1 MTCLTIKKRC
11 NMAESK
17 TSSERFEKENQMAR
31 KKRKYRDN
39 VSGLL
44 FLLPTLVFFITF
56 VLYPMLKGIY
66 LSFFRFRGRNISFIG
81 MDNYKNLLTD
91 KVFIKSLTNTTLITG
106 IAVPIVIVFAL
117 FVAINIYNKNATIR
131 SFFRGVFY
139 IPAISSVVSI
149 TVVWAW
155 IYHPQY
161 GILNYVLKSA
171 NILNQNVDWLGS
183 NKTALFAIIAILV
196 TTSVG
201 QPIILYVAAL
211 GNVSKEYIEA
221 ATVDG
226 ASKWTIF
233 TQIIWPLIMPT
244 TLYVVVVTTINSFQI
259 FALIQLLTA
268 GGPNYGTST
277 IMYLVYTKAIVEGR
291 FGISSAMGVILAL
304 VIGAISL
311 IQFKFFSTDVEY

>member
-1 MTCLTIKKRC
+1 MNEPNIDIEQFEIKTKLAQKMRKR
-11 NMAESK
+11 
-17 TSSERFEKENQMAR
+17 
-31 KKRKYRDN
+31 RDN
-39 VSGLL
+39 TSGLL
-44 FLLPTLVFFITF
+44 FLLPTLLFFGTF

-66 LSFFRFRGRNISFIG
+66 LSFFRFRGRNITFIG

-91 KVFIKSLTNTTLITG
+91 KIFIKSLTNTTLITG
-106 IAVPIVIVFAL
+106 IAVPIVIVFSL
-117 FVAINIYNKNATIR
+117 FVAINIYNKSATVR

-161 GILNYVLKSA
+161 GILNYVLKSMHA
-171 NILNQNVDWLGS
+171 IDQNIDWLGS
-183 NKTALFAIIAILV
+183 NQTALFAIIAILV

-211 GNVSKEYIEA
+211 GNVPKEYIEA

-291 FGISSAMGVILAL
+291 FGISSAMGVVLAL
-304 VIGAISL
+304 VIGAISI

>member
-1 MTCLTIKKRC
+1 MTES
-11 NMAESK
+11 NMDI
-17 TSSERFEKENQMAR
+17 ERFNKENKIAR
-31 KKRKYRDN
+31 RKRKIKEN
-39 VSGLL
+39 VSGYL
-44 FLLPTLVFFITF
+44 FLLPTLFFFGTF

-66 LSFFRFRGRNISFIG
+66 LSFFRFRGRNVSYVGFE
-81 MDNYKNLLTD
+81 NYEKLMTD
-91 KVFIKSLTNTTLITG
+91 HVFIKSLTNTVLITG
-106 IAVPIVIVFAL
+106 IAVPIVIVFSL
-117 FVAINIYNKNATIR
+117 FVAINIYNKSAKVR

-161 GILNYVLKSA
+161 GILNHVLKSM
-171 NILNQNVDWLGS
+171 NVINQNVDWLGS
-183 NKTALFAIIAILV
+183 NQTALFAIIAILV

-221 ATVDG
+221 AKVDG
-226 ASKWTIF
+226 ASNWTIF
-233 TQIIWPLIMPT
+233 RHIIWPLIMPT

-291 FGISSAMGVILAL
+291 FGISSAMGVILAMI
-304 VIGAISL
+304 IGAISI

>member
-1 MTCLTIKKRC
+1 MTES
-11 NMAESK
+11 NMDI
-17 TSSERFEKENQMAR
+17 ERFNKENKIAR
-31 KKRKYRDN
+31 RKRKIKEN
-39 VSGLL
+39 VSGYL
-44 FLLPTLVFFITF
+44 FLLPTLFFFGTF

-66 LSFFRFRGRNISFIG
+66 LSFFRFRGRNVSYVGFENYEKLIT
-81 MDNYKNLLTD
+81 DN
-91 KVFIKSLTNTTLITG
+91 VFIKSLTNTVLITG
-106 IAVPIVIVFAL
+106 IAVPIVIVFSL
-117 FVAINIYNKNATIR
+117 FVAINIYNKSAKVR

-161 GILNYVLKSA
+161 GILNHVLKSMNA
-171 NILNQNVDWLGS
+171 INQNVDWLGS
-183 NKTALFAIIAILV
+183 NQTALFAIIAILV

-221 ATVDG
+221 AKVDG
-226 ASKWTIF
+226 ASNWTIF
-233 TQIIWPLIMPT
+233 RHIIWPLIMPT

-291 FGISSAMGVILAL
+291 FGISSAMGVILAMI
-304 VIGAISL
+304 IGAISI

>member
-1 MTCLTIKKRC
+1 MTES
-11 NMAESK
+11 NMDI
-17 TSSERFEKENQMAR
+17 ERFNKENKIAR
-31 KKRKYRDN
+31 RKRKIKEN
-39 VSGLL
+39 VSGYL
-44 FLLPTLVFFITF
+44 FLLPTLFFFGTF

-66 LSFFRFRGRNISFIG
+66 LSFFRFRGRNVSYVGFENYEKL
-81 MDNYKNLLTD
+81 MTDN
-91 KVFIKSLTNTTLITG
+91 VFIKSLTNTVLITG
-106 IAVPIVIVFAL
+106 IAVPIVIVFSL
-117 FVAINIYNKNATIR
+117 FVAINIYNKSAKVR

-161 GILNYVLKSA
+161 GILNHVLKSMNA
-171 NILNQNVDWLGS
+171 INQNVDWLGS
-183 NKTALFAIIAILV
+183 NQTALFAIIAILV

-221 ATVDG
+221 AKVDG
-226 ASKWTIF
+226 ASNWTIF
-233 TQIIWPLIMPT
+233 RHIIWPLIMPT

-291 FGISSAMGVILAL
+291 FGISSAMGVILAMI
-304 VIGAISL
+304 IGAISI

>member
-1 MTCLTIKKRC
+1 MTTGIGK
-11 NMAESK
+11 
-17 TSSERFEKENQMAR
+17 ERFERANKIA
-31 KKRKYRDN
+31 KRNRILRDN
-39 VSGLL
+39 ISGLL
-44 FLLPTLVFFITF
+44 FLLPTLVFFGTF

-66 LSFFRFRGRNISFIG
+66 LSFFRFRGRNVTFIG
-81 MDNYKNLLTD
+81 MDNYTNLVGD
-91 KVFIKSLTNTTLITG
+91 KVFIKSLTNTALITG

-117 FVAINIYNKNATIR
+117 FVAINIYNKSASVR

-161 GILNYVLKSA
+161 GILNYVLKSL
-171 NILNQNVDWLGS
+171 NVVNQNVDWLGS
-183 NKTALFAIIAILV
+183 NQTALFAIIAILV

-226 ASKWTIF
+226 ASKWRIF
-233 TQIIWPLIMPT
+233 REIIWPLIMPT

-304 VIGAISL
+304 VIGAISI